1 MAAWR
6 RRLEQ
11 LLVEPDRDCEHPLA
25 SSREEIRSNIRIL
38 LLTTEYPTPARP
50 GAAAFLVRHIEAL
63 CKLEAEVNVIHFV
76 SRANPINHFRAWKQM
91 RAQLRSKNY
100 DLVHAHFGHASMIAS
115 LQRSVPVVVTY
126 HGSDVIG
133 IVGNNGRYSLKG
145 WIGSLISHLMSLIVD
160 EVIVVA
166 AHLGRRLPRK
176 RYHVIPLGVDLKRF
190 VPMPKEHARDRLG
203 WPHGSF
209 IVLFAALD
217 LANPVKRFS
226 LAQEAVKQLAG
237 EAAVDLRTASG
248 LKPDDIP
255 LYMCAADVLL
265 LTSVHEGSP
274 TVVKEALACNL
285 PVVCTDVGD
294 VRDQLDGVEPSAICA
309 SDPSA
314 LAAGLRHVL
323 TSARRSNGRDKVAS
337 LAEPLVAAKVIQVYR
352 NMLQRDGGLK
362 ARSQTLK

>member
-1 MAAWR
+1 MSKPGDIQFA
-6 RRLEQ
+6 
-11 LLVEPDRDCEHPLA
+11 
-25 SSREEIRSNIRIL
+25 IRIL
-38 LLTTEYPTPARP
+38 LLTTEYPTPNRP
-50 GAAAFLVRHIEAL
+50 GAAAFLVRHVEAL
-63 CKLEAEVNVIHFV
+63 CTMGVEIDIVHFV
-76 SRANPINHFRAWKQM
+76 SRANPINHFRAWKHM
-91 RAQLRSKNY
+91 RAQLRSRRY

-115 LQRSVPVVVTY
+115 LQSSVPVVVTY

-133 IVGNNGRYSLKG
+133 IVGSNGQYSLKG
-145 WIGSLISHLMSLIVD
+145 WFGSLISRLMSLIVD

-176 RYHVIPLGVDLKRF
+176 HYHVIPLGVDLKRF
-190 VPMPKEHARDRLG
+190 APMSKEQARDYLG
-203 WPHGSF
+203 WPCGSH

-217 LANPVKRFS
+217 VTNPVKRFS
-226 LAQEAVKQLAG
+226 LAEDAVKVLA
-237 EAAVDLRTASG
+237 EEFPVELRMASG

-309 SDPSA
+309 PDPAS
-314 LAAGLRHVL
+314 LAAGLRQVL
-323 TSARRSNGRDKVAS
+323 TSGKRSNGRDKVAP
-337 LAEPLVAAKVIQVYR
+337 LAEPLVAGKVVEIYKSI
-352 NMLQRDGGLK
+352 LQRHAEK
-362 ARSQTLK
+362 KNRSQG